1 MRKLTLCVL
10 VMLCLAPAPAGLAGR
25 GVSAQSAA
33 TPAALKPYAVDY
45 YYKVKWGHFD
55 EFLELYKRNHYP
67 ILKRLQQDGHILSM
81 SAAYPHNHAS
91 EATRWDMRFTI
102 VFRDVLAEHLYS
114 DEALKKQLYPDQAA
128 FKREEQR
135 RFELLLEHV
144 DIPVDVDD
152 LTNWPA
158 R

>member
-1 MRKLTLCVL
+1 
-10 VMLCLAPAPAGLAGR
+10 
-25 GVSAQSAA
+25 
-33 TPAALKPYAVDY
+33 
-45 YYKVKWGHFD
+45 
-55 EFLELYKRNHYP
+55 
-67 ILKRLQQDGHILSM
+67 
-81 SAAYPHNHAS
+81 
-91 EATRWDMRFTI
+91 MRFTI

-152 LTNWPA
+152 LTNWPV